1 MRSRTLDMPN
11 IPTFLRRALERKE
24 NFWIMGFLNALS
36 LFAEEKR
43 RRAELGKSNPHLR
56 DREKLT

>member
-1 MRSRTLDMPN
+1 MRTHAMDWPKLPKV
-11 IPTFLRRALERKE
+11 LRRLLERKE

-43 RRAELGKSNPHLR
+43 RRAELGESRAVRPH
-56 DREKLT
+56 